1 MSLSDPSR
9 SADHDPRSRSGSI
22 DDGRSQSAAREPRSV
37 DIEIAGRR
45 FKVRSDDDEA
55 YIQTLVGFVDHKL
68 DNMRRASNL
77 VDREQVALLTLLD
90 VADALF
96 RERRGRE
103 ADRARISG
111 DAADLRAILGTLR
124 DTLGATS
131 ARGVDVAS
139 GASLDAR
146 DTAADIDAV
155 EVVAARR

>member
-1 MSLSDPSR
+1 MPQG
-9 SADHDPRSRSGSI
+9 AAP
-22 DDGRSQSAAREPRSV
+22 ARETRSV

-55 YIQTLVGFVDHKL
+55 YIQVLVGFVDHKL
-68 DNMRRASNL
+68 EAMRRASNL

-111 DAADLRAILGTLR
+111 DAAELRAILGTLR
-124 DTLGATS
+124 DTLGAASVQGLAQNMAS
-131 ARGVDVAS
+131 AAGADAS
-139 GASLDAR
+139 GLEVR
-146 DTAADIDAV
+146 DGVAEAEAV

>member
-1 MSLSDPSR
+1 MSSSDPSR
-9 SADHDPRSRSGSI
+9 AAEPDPRAREGSI
-22 DDGRSQSAAREPRSV
+22 DAARPREPRSV

-68 DNMRRASNL
+68 DVMRRASNL

-103 ADRARISG
+103 SDRARIAG
-111 DAADLRAILGTLR
+111 DAANLRAILGTLR
-124 DTLGATS
+124 DTLGA
-131 ARGVDVAS
+131 A
-139 GASLDAR
+139 GAQAIDA
-146 DTAADIDAV
+146 TAAPVEADAV
-155 EVVAARR
+155 EVAAAARR

>member
-1 MSLSDPSR
+1 M
-9 SADHDPRSRSGSI
+9 GSI
-22 DDGRSQSAAREPRSV
+22 DAARPQGAAREPRSV

-68 DNMRRASNL
+68 DAMRRASNL

-103 ADRARISG
+103 ADHARISG
-111 DAADLRAILGTLR
+111 DAAELRAILGTLR
-124 DTLGATS
+124 DTLGAAS
-131 ARGVDVAS
+131 ARALDVPSA
-139 GASLDAR
+139 AHLDAKL
-146 DTAADIDAV
+146 DAHGAAAEVEAV